1 MISDYSKFNSRQQ
14 FFSLILHDV
23 DNSTSICSKVSSLR
37 TATFLLNPLLL
48 NSYLTRDNTSF
59 YYKLLPTLHIL
70 YVLAPSVNNLI
81 ITDIRNLY

>member
-23 DNSTSICSKVSSLR
+23 DNSTSICGKVSSLP